1 MDTSIFSS
9 LFKRIDSKNL
19 LKIEILMA
27 TLVVN
32 FFAFLFSKL
41 DINGYTLGNGFM
53 LSGLYFF
60 IFLLSFIIDF
70 NKRTLKRIIIGLYSI
85 SILVVLY
92 IAFIND
98 FDTINMVAFLF
109 IFFFFSVSQD
119 SIKNHLVISISVF
132 FSSYSLFCVFKTKRS

>member
-109 IFFFFSVSQD
+109 IFFFFRFHKIQLK
-119 SIKNHLVISISVF
+119 II
-132 FSSYSLFCVFKTKRS
+132 